1 MILNLNIMSDKF
13 NVSIQPKE
21 VSKILS
27 KDETSQLITIID
39 KLLQNGIQLKLN
51 YTLIPKSV

>member
-1 MILNLNIMSDKF
+1 MSDKF
-13 NVSIQPKE
+13 NVSIQPE
-21 VSKILS
+21 GVSKTLN
-27 KDETSQLITIID
+27 KDETSQLINIID

>member
-1 MILNLNIMSDKF
+1 MSDKF

>member
-1 MILNLNIMSDKF
+1 MILNSNIMSDKF
-13 NVSIQPKE
+13 NVSIQPE
-21 VSKILS
+21 GVSKTLN
-27 KDETSQLITIID
+27 KDETSQLINIID